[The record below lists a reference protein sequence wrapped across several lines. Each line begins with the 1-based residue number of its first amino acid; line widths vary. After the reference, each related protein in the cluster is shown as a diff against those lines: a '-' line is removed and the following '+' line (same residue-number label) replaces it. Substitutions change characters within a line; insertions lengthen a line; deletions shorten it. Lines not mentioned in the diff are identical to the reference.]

1 MLALLALVC
10 GQALATTVV
19 FDPTTD
25 LGSQAGSSTGE
36 DQVTKDGITI
46 SASPT
51 GSFGNGQQ
59 YRVYKSSTFTISSTI
74 GNITSVTFTCT
85 AKDDAKYGPGC
96 FTDCTTGSYTYSGN
110 DGNWTGDASQISWTA
125 SSNQVRMTSI
135 TVVVGAPE
143 PQQLSISGQTP
154 FKGSTTVT
162 ITPSNPDFAV
172 YYTID
177 GTHPVIS
184 SSSLQYTSPFTIT
197 KTTKVIA
204 YEEDYDGNASD
215 IVEKTFVK
223 EEGGSGSGSGTLSDP
238 FNAVAASELAASL
251 EQGQVTDQDY
261 YIKGKISQIKFT
273 FNASYGTATFF
284 ISDDG
289 SENDQFQI
297 YATYFLENKPWVEG
311 NTQIKLGDEVIICG
325 KLTNYNGT
333 PETASKQSYLYS
345 LNGKT
350 TDEPVIIEPD
360 QPTGTGTLEDPF
372 NYVAA
377 TNAAAALEQGTV
389 TEQDYYIKGKISNIR
404 FAYDEAHGTA
414 TFSISDNGTEAG
426 QFLVYSTYFLENK
439 PWVEGN
445 TQINLGDEVIVCGKL
460 TNYNG
465 TPETASKQSYLYS
478 LNGKTSE
485 EPVIIEPAQPSG
497 SGTLEDPYNSVAA
510 YNIGAALEEGA
521 VTEEGYYIK
530 GKIASIANNGE
541 FGERFG
547 NASFYISDDGTDNGQ
562 FYIFRTL
569 YLGNRKWVEG
579 DTQIKVGDDVVVYGK
594 ITNYQGTTPE
604 TVQGE
609 TYLYSLN
616 GKTADDPVEPAQP
629 TGTGTLEDPFNYV
642 AATNAAAALEQGTVS
657 EQDYYIKGKI
667 SNIRFAYDEAHGT
680 ATFSISDNGTEA
692 GQFLVYSTYFLEN
705 KPWVEGN
712 TQINLGDEV
721 IVCGKLTNY
730 NGTPETASKQSYLY
744 SLNGKTSE
752 EPVIIEPAQPSGS
765 GTLED
770 PYNSVAAYN
779 IGAALEEGAVTEEGY
794 YIKGKIASIANNG
807 EFGERFGNA
816 SFYISDDGTD
826 NGQFYIF
833 RTLYLGNRKWVE
845 GDTQIKVGD
854 EVVVY
859 GKITNY
865 QGTTP
870 ETMQG
875 ETYLYSL
882 NGVTDGIEE
891 VTATAIDLN
900 APLYNVSGQ
909 RVDKTY
915 KGIVIQNGKKHVLK

>member
-85 AKDDAKYGPGC
+85 AKDDAKYGPGS
-96 FTDCTTGSYTYSGN
+96 FTDCTTGTYTYSGT

-125 SSNQVRMTSI
+125 GANQVRMTSI
-135 TVVVGAPE
+135 TVVVGAAE
-143 PQQLSISGQTP
+143 PQALTISGQTP

-238 FNAVAASELAASL
+238 FNAIAASELAASL

-273 FNASYGTATFF
+273 FSASYGTATFF

-439 PWVEGN
+439 SWVEGN

-478 LNGKTSE
+478 LNGKTTD
-485 EPVIIEPAQPSG
+485 EPVIIEP
-497 SGTLEDPYNSVAA
+497 D
-510 YNIGAALEEGA
+510 
-521 VTEEGYYIK
+521 
-530 GKIASIANNGE
+530 
-541 FGERFG
+541 
-547 NASFYISDDGTDNGQ
+547 
-562 FYIFRTL
+562 
-569 YLGNRKWVEG
+569 
-579 DTQIKVGDDVVVYGK
+579 
-594 ITNYQGTTPE
+594 
-604 TVQGE
+604 
-609 TYLYSLN
+609 
-616 GKTADDPVEPAQP
+616 QP

-642 AATNAAAALEQGTVS
+642 AATNAAAALEQGTVT

-705 KPWVEGN
+705 KSWVEGN

>member
-85 AKDDAKYGPGC
+85 AKDDAKYGPGS
-96 FTDCTTGSYTYSGN
+96 FTDCTTGTYTYSGT

-125 SSNQVRMTSI
+125 GANQVRMTSI
-135 TVVVGAPE
+135 TVVVGAAE
-143 PQQLSISGQTP
+143 PQALTISGQTP

-238 FNAVAASELAASL
+238 FNAIAASELAASL

-273 FNASYGTATFF
+273 FSASYGTATFF

-360 QPTGTGTLEDPF
+360 QPTGTGTLDDPF

-445 TQINLGDEVIVCGKL
+445 TNINLGDEVIVCGKL
-460 TNYNG
+460 TNFNG
-465 TPETASKQSYLYS
+465 TPETASKQS
-478 LNGKTSE
+478 
-485 EPVIIEPAQPSG
+485 
-497 SGTLEDPYNSVAA
+497 
-510 YNIGAALEEGA
+510 
-521 VTEEGYYIK
+521 
-530 GKIASIANNGE
+530 
-541 FGERFG
+541 
-547 NASFYISDDGTDNGQ
+547 
-562 FYIFRTL
+562 
-569 YLGNRKWVEG
+569 
-579 DTQIKVGDDVVVYGK
+579 
-594 ITNYQGTTPE
+594 
-604 TVQGE
+604 
-609 TYLYSLN
+609 YLYSLN

-680 ATFSISDNGTEA
+680 ATFSISDDGTED

-705 KPWVEGN
+705 KSWVEGN

>member
-85 AKDDAKYGPGC
+85 AKDDAKYGPGS
-96 FTDCTTGSYTYSGN
+96 FTDCTTGTYTYSGT

-125 SSNQVRMTSI
+125 GANQVRMTSI
-135 TVVVGAPE
+135 TVVVGAAE
-143 PQQLSISGQTP
+143 PQQLSISGQSP

-177 GTHPVIS
+177 GSNPVS
-184 SSSLQYTSPFTIT
+184 SGSSQQYTAPFTIT
-197 KTTKVIA
+197 ETTTVKA

-261 YIKGKISQIKFT
+261 YIKGKISQIKYT
-273 FNASYGTATFF
+273 FSASYGTATFF

-414 TFSISDNGTEAG
+414 TFSISDDGSEANQFLVYSTYFLENKPWVEGNTNINLGDEVIVCGKLTNFNGTPETASKQSYLYSLNGKTADDSVEPAQPTGTGTLEDPFNYVAATNAAAALEQGTVSEQDYYIKGKISNIRFAYDEAHGTATFSISDDGTEDG

-439 PWVEGN
+439 SWVEGN

-616 GKTADDPVEPAQP
+616 G
-629 TGTGTLEDPFNYV
+629 
-642 AATNAAAALEQGTVS
+642 
-657 EQDYYIKGKI
+657 
-667 SNIRFAYDEAHGT
+667 
-680 ATFSISDNGTEA
+680 
-692 GQFLVYSTYFLEN
+692 
-705 KPWVEGN
+705 
-712 TQINLGDEV
+712 
-721 IVCGKLTNY
+721 
-730 NGTPETASKQSYLY
+730 
-744 SLNGKTSE
+744 
-752 EPVIIEPAQPSGS
+752 
-765 GTLED
+765 
-770 PYNSVAAYN
+770 
-779 IGAALEEGAVTEEGY
+779 
-794 YIKGKIASIANNG
+794 
-807 EFGERFGNA
+807 
-816 SFYISDDGTD
+816 
-826 NGQFYIF
+826 
-833 RTLYLGNRKWVE
+833 
-845 GDTQIKVGD
+845 
-854 EVVVY
+854 
-859 GKITNY
+859 
-865 QGTTP
+865 
-870 ETMQG
+870 
-875 ETYLYSL
+875 
-882 NGVTDGIEE
+882 VTDGIEE
-891 VTATAIDLN
+891 VTMSTIDLN